1 MTGWGRE
8 GGVVLQQH
16 SSSLRGVNAASQLSK
31 ESNSIFN
38 EGYREELFT
47 EKNISAQTTTARK
60 KISISHKDFKLEGI
74 YKLLCH

>member
-47 EKNISAQTTTARK
+47 EKTFQLKQPQRERK
-60 KISISHKDFKLEGI
+60 
-74 YKLLCH
+74 